1 MKKIKRVTIIV
12 ETREVLIVRGELLRK
27 IITPGINLNPIR
39 NRGFHNQSHKGE
51 MLMKLRKI
59 FATLTIAIVL
69 IAMPAVGRA
78 QSNPKGNL
86 EGAWN
91 AILVADEGGF
101 QEMERY
107 TFSAGRSVNEGSL
120 IFSNEVDAVPPCGTD
135 QGVWVR
141 SGNRQFTL
149 THGAF
154 CVDLSNGSPAF
165 RIKFREVITINSK
178 DDQFTGRGIFEVFD
192 TSGGLLFSANYTVH
206 GTRMQAEGLTL
217 NAPASASQI
226 GNQASQEASP
236 WRRWMKNLLQ

>member
-1 MKKIKRVTIIV
+1 MIPKPHRRLIMP
-12 ETREVLIVRGELLRK
+12 ETK
-27 IITPGINLNPIR
+27 LNPIR

-51 MLMKLRKI
+51 PLMKLRKI
-59 FATLTIAIVL
+59 FAALTVAIALV
-69 IAMPAVGRA
+69 AMTTTMSA
-78 QSNPKGNL
+78 QSNPAPKGNL

-91 AILVADEGGF
+91 ALLVADEGGF

-135 QGVWVR
+135 LGLWVR

-192 TSGGLLFSANYTVH
+192 PSGGLLFSATYAVH
-206 GTRMQAEGLTL
+206 GTRMQAEGLTSL
-217 NAPASASQI
+217 S
-226 GNQASQEASP
+226 G
-236 WRRWMKNLLQ
+236 LDG

>member
-1 MKKIKRVTIIV
+1 
-12 ETREVLIVRGELLRK
+12 
-27 IITPGINLNPIR
+27 
-39 NRGFHNQSHKGE
+39 
-51 MLMKLRKI
+51 MKLRKI
-59 FATLTIAIVL
+59 FATLTVAIVL
-69 IAMPAVGRA
+69 TAMSAGVRA

-120 IFSNEVDAVPPCGTD
+120 IFSNEFDAVPPCGTD

-154 CVDLSNGSPAF
+154 CVDLSTGSPAF

-178 DDQFTGRGIFEVFD
+178 DDQFTGRGVFEVFD
-192 TSGGLLFSANYTVH
+192 PGGGLLFSATYTVH
-206 GTRMQAEGLTL
+206 GTRMQAEGLSGFSGL
-217 NAPASASQI
+217 DAPSSAFQT
-226 GNQASQEASP
+226 GAEASI
-236 WRRWMKNLLQ
+236 WRRWMKTFSNEARCKTQ